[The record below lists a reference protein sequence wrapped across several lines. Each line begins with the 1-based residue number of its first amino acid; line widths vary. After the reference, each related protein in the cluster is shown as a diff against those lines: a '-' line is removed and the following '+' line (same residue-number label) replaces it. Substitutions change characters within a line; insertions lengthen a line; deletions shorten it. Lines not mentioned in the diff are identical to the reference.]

1 MRFVVISIQ
10 PSNRNCFSFI
20 SILKPKSLIFL
31 LYFLNTS
38 VSGAA
43 ILEEVVKVPV
53 IVKNIYGAEFDQE
66 ILVTVFRDDS
76 KKSSPWLILNHGR
89 PTSDEIPRMS
99 RQRYSSI
106 SKYFVEKGFAV
117 FVPTRVGYGPT
128 GGNDVEYSGRCGS
141 NNYPIVFQAASS
153 QVLAVIRYVKTLP
166 FIDLKRGLVVGQSYG
181 GMTSI
186 ATSTYTIEGLRG
198 VINFSG
204 GGGGN
209 PQTRPGD
216 PCGVNLLKDT
226 YISYGEATKVP
237 SLWMYSVND
246 LYWGE
251 NYPKEWFEG
260 FKRGAE
266 KNKIFTKFVSLP
278 AFGHDGH
285 SSFTRNSLVWR
296 PYFEDFIYQ
305 LGF

>member
-1 MRFVVISIQ
+1 MF
-10 PSNRNCFSFI
+10 N
-20 SILKPKSLIFL
+20 LKMLLKLKSLIFL
-31 LYFLNTS
+31 LYFLNIS

-53 IVKNIYGAEFDQE
+53 TVKNIYGAEFHQE

-76 KKSSPWLILNHGR
+76 KNSSPWLVLNHGR
-89 PTSDEIPRMS
+89 PTSDEIPGMS

-141 NNYPIVFQAASS
+141 NNYPIAFQAASS
-153 QVLAVIRYVKTLP
+153 QVLAVIRYAKTLP

-186 ATSTYTIEGLRG
+186 AISTYAIEGLRG
-198 VINFSG
+198 VVNFSG

-209 PQTRPGD
+209 PQIRPGD

-226 YISYGEATKVP
+226 YISYGQATKVP

-251 NYPKEWFEG
+251 SYPKEWFEG
-260 FKRGAE
+260 FKLRAE

-285 SSFTRNSLVWR
+285 SSFTRNFLVWR
-296 PYFEDFIYQ
+296 PHFEDFIYQ